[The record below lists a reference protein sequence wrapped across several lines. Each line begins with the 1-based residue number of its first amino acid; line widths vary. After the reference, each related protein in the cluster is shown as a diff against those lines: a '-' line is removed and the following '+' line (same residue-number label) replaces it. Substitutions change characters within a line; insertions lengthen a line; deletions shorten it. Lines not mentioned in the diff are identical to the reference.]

1 MSKRK
6 KTRRGGGEAHVTEY
20 VAAATP
26 PHNVPDICMDI
37 RQVHATR
44 EMYLKAAISI
54 ENTRA
59 GIVRHCLGFKTSQD
73 ESDREAGRKKAASLI
88 ASVLKGD
95 DVGHGDLVPLIVDM
109 EEGIKAPRKIA
120 DDHGKILSKLAKSLP
135 VSDWV
140 TSVKGFGQ
148 INFGRIIGEAGDLS
162 LYPNPAKL
170 WKRLGLAPYQKN
182 GVTKMPSTWMRT
194 GGLSAEEW
202 TALGYCPRRRAVAY
216 VLGESL
222 LKANKG
228 VYRQRYDEAKAR
240 FKENHQDCKDIH
252 AHKHAMLCMVKRLIR
267 DLWVEWNKKAV
278 S

>member
-1 MSKRK
+1 MSKK
-6 KTRRGGGEAHVTEY
+6 KKPRRGGEVGLVNESSH
-20 VAAATP
+20 AASPAIT
-26 PHNVPDICMDI
+26 VPDTCFEI

-59 GIVRHCLGFKTSQD
+59 GIVRHSLGFKTSQD
-73 ESDREAGRKKAASLI
+73 ESEREAGRKKAAAFI
-88 ASVLKGD
+88 GMALKGE
-95 DVGHGDLVPLIVDM
+95 DVPVPELVPLIMQM
-109 EEGIKAPRKIA
+109 EEGIKAPRKCA
-120 DDHGKILSKLAKSLP
+120 DSHGKILSNLAKSLP

-202 TALGYCPRRRAVAY
+202 TALGYCPRRRAVAF

-240 FKENHQDCKDIH
+240 FKETHADCKDIH

-267 DLWVEWNKKAV
+267 DLWVEWNKKPV